1 MVSKIYREGRDAR
14 LFPTVSSGE
23 DRATSIFLSVLDSVV
38 PFRYAMMES
47 IGIRLKKR
55 GSRFITKV
63 HPEFS
68 TRKIDKDIPD
78 GMIILEQD
86 KTWQAL
92 IEVKIKREDLDE
104 LQLERYLKRV
114 KEFKCNALISISNEM
129 CAAPNMPPLRL
140 ATSDRAL
147 KRIKHFHW
155 SWMYIQN
162 TAREILT
169 HAEFSNEAE
178 KYILEQFLTF
188 LRDEK
193 SGVLGFTRMSRNW
206 SEFVTKIESERNITQ
221 EAYEE
226 VASDWHQE
234 ASELSLIL
242 SESLNRSV
250 VEVLKFDAPR
260 ATEKRLNAD
269 VKLLKSKNDLFS
281 EYKIEGVK
289 NKLGVT
295 VDVNR
300 RLYSISLR
308 HDLPIAVK
316 TPSKR
321 IERFLKTFGLEG
333 QHDGVSIFS
342 HWPYVAKPTDTTL
355 FKAIQAAN
363 DGDWDDTELIHPEKD
378 TIRFVELKL
387 TRTPGKSVFTS
398 PTKLISN
405 LERDIRLFSAHYIDL

>member
-23 DRATSIFLSVLDSVV
+23 DRATSIFLSVLNSVS
-38 PFRYAMMES
+38 PFRHAMMES
-47 IGIRLKKR
+47 IGVKLRKR
-55 GSRFITKV
+55 GSTFTTKV

-68 TRKIDKDIPD
+68 TKKIHKDIPD
-78 GMIILEQD
+78 GMIILDQD

-92 IEVKIKREDLDE
+92 IEVKIKRSDLDE
-104 LQLERYLKRV
+104 LQLGRYLKRV
-114 KEFKCNALISISNEM
+114 KEFKCNALITISNEM

-140 ATSDRAL
+140 VTSDRAL

-162 TAREILT
+162 TAREILA
-169 HAEFSNEAE
+169 HSEFSNNAE

-193 SGVLGFTRMSRNW
+193 SGVLGFTRMNRNW

-221 EAYEE
+221 ETYEE

-234 ASELSLIL
+234 ASEISMIA
-242 SESLNRSV
+242 SETLNCSV
-250 VEVLKFDAPR
+250 TEVLKFDAPR
-260 ATEKRLNAD
+260 AAEKRLNAD
-269 VKLLKSKNDLFS
+269 VKLLKTKNDLFS
-281 EYKIEGVK
+281 EYKIEGLK
-289 NKLGVT
+289 NRMGVT
-295 VDVNR
+295 IDINR
-300 RLYSISLR
+300 RLYSISMR
-308 HDLPIAVK
+308 HELPTTVK
-316 TPSKR
+316 TPHKR

-342 HWPYVAKPTDTTL
+342 HWPYVTKPMDTTL

-378 TIRFVELKL
+378 SIRFIELKL
-387 TRTPGKSVFTS
+387 TRTPGKSIFSS
-398 PTKLISN
+398 PTKLISH
-405 LERDIRLFSAHYIDL
+405 LERDIRLFCEHYVDI

>member
-1 MVSKIYREGRDAR
+1 MTTKIYREGRDAR

-23 DRATSIFLSVLDSVV
+23 DRATSIFLSVLNSVE
-38 PFRYAMMES
+38 PFRRAMMES
-47 IGIRLKKR
+47 VGVRLKKR
-55 GSRFITKV
+55 GSNFITKV

-86 KTWQAL
+86 KIWQAL
-92 IEVKIKREDLDE
+92 IEVKIKRADLDE
-104 LQLERYLKRV
+104 LQLGRYLKRV
-114 KEFKCNALISISNEM
+114 KEFKCNALITISNEM
-129 CAAPNMPPLRL
+129 CAAPDMPPLRL
-140 ATSDRAL
+140 VTSDRAL
-147 KRIKHFHW
+147 KRLKHFHW

-162 TAREILT
+162 TAREILL
-169 HAEFSNEAE
+169 HSEFSNDAE
-178 KYILEQFLTF
+178 RYILDQFLTF

-193 SGVLGFTRMSRNW
+193 SGVVGFTRMNRNW
-206 SEFVTKIESERNITQ
+206 SEFVTKVESERNITQ
-221 EAYEE
+221 DAYEE

-242 SESLNRSV
+242 SETLDRPV
-250 VEVLKFDAPR
+250 IEVINFDKPR

-269 VKLLKSKNDLFS
+269 VKLLKTKNDLFS
-281 EYKIEGVK
+281 EYKIEGIK

-295 VDVNR
+295 ININR
-300 RLYSISLR
+300 RLYTIAIK
-308 HDLPIAVK
+308 HDLPTTVK
-316 TPSKR
+316 TPHKR
-321 IERFLKTFGLEG
+321 IERFLKPFGLEG

-342 HWPYVAKPTDTTL
+342 HWPYVATPTDTTL

-378 TIRFVELKL
+378 SIRFVELKL